1 MSIDIQSLISQEF
14 HRLIK
19 ILPKNYQE
27 VKVLGNILNLEEYFN
42 SITSPI
48 IINNIPHKSK
58 YIDIITSYICDINDR
73 SSLIISCKCG
83 KYTGFFYE
91 GKICEECNTEVV
103 SNLVT
108 NLKNEVWIQIPPS
121 IGKVLNPMA
130 YLVISDV
137 LKHGNSSIKSYL
149 EYVLNPNKPLPDDL
163 KPYFKDQGFKYFY
176 ENFDYVIDVFL
187 NRYPKTKNR
196 KMNSILKVFIEKF
209 RDRLFTGYLP
219 VLSKFLQPSNQK
231 PGSNRIYVDK
241 SLKEILKSIISLV
254 MSKYAYILDKNYKS
268 VEKLMWKTYSSYI
281 NYYYEVIKT
290 KFSKKK
296 SYFRKNIFGSRLHFT
311 FRNVIAPVN
320 DVHIGDEIHIPWK
333 TGLNTFMFHV
343 INILVNRMS
352 FTPINAYNFIM
363 DHFYQYHPLLD
374 QIFQL
379 LILES
384 YFKGLPVLQNRNPS
398 LLTSNIILHFVT
410 KVKPQIYPISKRFI
424 QNFSNLDINKLRNS
438 NEIYYSIEDIFTSR
452 LTIVDDNDYDTI
464 NSILDYN
471 YDKIV
476 VPNGFTYS
484 KEKLNHLISDKTVQV
499 SYLDLK
505 QLNGDYDGS
514 TLTFPV
520 H

>member
-1 MSIDIQSLISQEF
+1 
-14 HRLIK
+14 
-19 ILPKNYQE
+19 
-27 VKVLGNILNLEEYFN
+27 
-42 SITSPI
+42 
-48 IINNIPHKSK
+48 
-58 YIDIITSYICDINDR
+58 
-73 SSLIISCKCG
+73 
-83 KYTGFFYE
+83 
-91 GKICEECNTEVV
+91 
-103 SNLVT
+103 
-108 NLKNEVWIQIPPS
+108 
-121 IGKVLNPMA
+121 
-130 YLVISDV
+130 
-137 LKHGNSSIKSYL
+137 
-149 EYVLNPNKPLPDDL
+149 
-163 KPYFKDQGFKYFY
+163 
-176 ENFDYVIDVFL
+176 
-187 NRYPKTKNR
+187 
-196 KMNSILKVFIEKF
+196 
-209 RDRLFTGYLP
+209 
-219 VLSKFLQPSNQK
+219 
-231 PGSNRIYVDK
+231 
-241 SLKEILKSIISLV
+241 

-476 VPNGFTYS
+476 VPNGFIYS